1 MASGGYARK
10 TAPRD
15 LDSVSTRSPIPQR
28 STRQLPALTT
38 RELEDDRNIRN
49 NWDDR
54 VVEVQDSPFESL
66 RLAADKTIDSLRSL
80 GRPRTPLRY
89 SAMPETSVRRGRVV
103 SEFAPHPLERHRV
116 WLNKY
121 VLGTSI
127 AIIFALVLLTSA
139 LVNRP
144 GGTTIL
150 TNIPGLGQVYS
161 VQVGGAQAAAI
172 QNTNGPVQQQVPLHT
187 GPYSV
192 LSKPTIT
199 ADFINQV
206 LSAYGSP
213 AAGKGQQLYDL
224 GVQYGIDPAFAL
236 AFFQH
241 ESTFGKF
248 GEANTTRSLG
258 NLRCIPNA
266 ACINSSGQTCAPG
279 DSCYASFPTWEAG
292 FEAWYKLIRN
302 LYVAGWGLS
311 TIPQIIPKY
320 APSADNNNEAAY
332 IASVEHSIDV
342 WHSGQIFT

>member
-15 LDSVSTRSPIPQR
+15 SIDSVSTRSPIPQR

-38 RELEDDRNIRN
+38 RELEDDRSFRD

-54 VVEVQDSPFESL
+54 VVEVQDDRLEPV
-66 RLAADKTIDSLRSL
+66 RLAVGKAIDGFRSIAK
-80 GRPRTPLRY
+80 PRTPLRY
-89 SAMPETSVRRGRVV
+89 TASQSIQVV
-103 SEFAPHPLERHRV
+103 EAEAFKPRPLERHRV

-121 VLGTSI
+121 IIGTSLT
-127 AIIFALVLLTSA
+127 IIFALVLLSSA
-139 LVNRP
+139 LANRQ
-144 GGTTIL
+144 GGPQVL
-150 TNIPGLGQVYS
+150 SNIPGLGQVYS

-172 QNTNGPVQQQVPLHT
+172 QNTNGPVKQQVPLHT

-192 LSKPTIT
+192 LSKPTIS
-199 ADFINQV
+199 AAFINQI
-206 LSAYGSP
+206 LSAYNSP

-241 ESTFGKF
+241 ESSFGKF
-248 GEANTTRSLG
+248 GEANTTLSLG

-279 DSCYASFPTWEAG
+279 DSCYAAFPTWEAG